1 MPTSMTLIADGNLAL
16 ASLVALAAGMISFAS
31 PCVLP
36 LVPGFLGYVT
46 GVSQVPG
53 PARRAAAPTV
63 ARASAGPDGTGGFA
77 GTGSYEAGEAGRSTN
92 RVAPPDPGR
101 SRTVLGA
108 LLFVAGFSLVFIVG
122 TLLASAAGA
131 ALREHAGWL
140 TRAGGVVVILM
151 ALVFLGVGS
160 QRSFVPR
167 WRPRAGLAG
176 APLLGIVFGIG
187 WAPCMGPTYAV
198 IYTLATNLAGD
209 TGLVARGALLGVF
222 YCVGLGAPFLLI
234 AAGWQR
240 AITASAGLRRHMG
253 TVHLISG
260 ILLLI
265 VGILLVS
272 GAWDLLVRQIQT
284 SLISRYTTVL

>member
-1 MPTSMTLIADGNLAL
+1 MPTSMTLIADGNLVL
-16 ASLVALAAGMISFAS
+16 ASLVALVAGMISFAS

-53 PARRAAAPTV
+53 TARQAAAP
-63 ARASAGPDGTGGFA
+63 AARRASAGPGTGRVA
-77 GTGSYEAGEAGRSTN
+77 GTATDAAGAADTA
-92 RVAPPDPGR
+92 VATAVRPGR

-176 APLLGIVFGIG
+176 APVLGIVFGIG

-222 YCVGLGAPFLLI
+222 YCVGLGVPFLLI

-240 AITASAGLRRHMG
+240 AITVSAGLRRHVG
-253 TVHLISG
+253 TVHLIG
-260 ILLLI
+260 GALLLV
-265 VGILLVS
+265 VGVLLVS